1 MNSGKSKQIRKE
13 FMKNI
18 PKIDNSAFIADGAK
32 IMGDVTIGPDS
43 SVWYNCVIRSDI
55 PNTNIVIGE
64 MTNIQDCTVIHND
77 HNKSTVIGNNVTIGH
92 NCIIHGCVIED
103 ECLIGMG
110 AIVLSGALIKK
121 GAVIGAG
128 AVVKENAVI
137 ESNTLA
143 VGIPAKQIKTLDGNS
158 RKHVLENA
166 EEYVNVGK
174 DHAKGLFHL
183 AETKP

>member
-1 MNSGKSKQIRKE
+1 
-13 FMKNI
+13 MKNI
-18 PKIDNSAFIADGAK
+18 PQIDKSVFLAGGAK
-32 IMGDVTIGPDS
+32 VMGDVIIGKDS
-43 SVWYNCVIRSDI
+43 TVWYNCVIRSDI

-64 MTNIQDCTVIHND
+64 RTNIQDGSIIHND
-77 HNKSTVIGNNVTIGH
+77 HNKSTIIGNNVTVGH

-110 AIVLSGALIKK
+110 AIILSGALIRK

-137 ESNTLA
+137 DSNTLA
-143 VGIPAKQIKTLDGNS
+143 VGIPAKQVKTLDDSS
-158 RKHVLENA
+158 REHVLDNA
-166 EEYVNVGK
+166 EEYVNAGVEHRNGNYP
-174 DHAKGLFHL
+174 L

>member
-1 MNSGKSKQIRKE
+1 
-13 FMKNI
+13 MKNI
-18 PKIDNSAFIADGAK
+18 PEIDNSAFIAEGAK
-32 IMGDVTIGPDS
+32 VMGDVKIGKES

-55 PNTNIVIGE
+55 PNTNIVIGDR
-64 MTNIQDCTVIHND
+64 TNIQDCSVIHND

-137 ESNTLA
+137 EANTLA
-143 VGIPAKQIKTLDGNS
+143 VGIPAKQVKTLDENI
-158 RKHVLENA
+158 RKHILDNA
-166 EEYVNVGK
+166 EEYVKAGSEHSNG
-174 DHAKGLFHL
+174 DYPL
-183 AETKP
+183 AATKS